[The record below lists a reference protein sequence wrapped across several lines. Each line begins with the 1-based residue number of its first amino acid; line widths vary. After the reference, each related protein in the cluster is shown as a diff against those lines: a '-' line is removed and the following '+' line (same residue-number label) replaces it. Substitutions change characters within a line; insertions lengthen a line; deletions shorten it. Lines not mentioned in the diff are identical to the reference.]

1 MQVTPKQAES
11 FTDTIKEA
19 VKKTESIVLDFLIDN
34 DLISGN
40 ALNKYT
46 ELKYGDTGYD
56 PNVKNISPIFER
68 ALETPKRDSERISQI
83 EMRERGSKVPDRLN
97 MNKGGM
103 PTQMQMAFMDDGG
116 LKDEGGEV
124 EPISGN
130 DVPSGSLKEEV
141 KDDIPTMLSEGEFV
155 FPADVVRY
163 IGLEK
168 LMIMRQEAKMGLKRM
183 EAMGQMGDEPT
194 IPDDLPFGM
203 ADLVVIAGGKEEEDN
218 DKPRKMQTGGLSEY
232 NPQFRTLTSPQQVPV
247 RSGRRNITLPDIKD
261 LTNPVSEEPK
271 VEEPTVVEPEVAT
284 EEEMTRLGLSDRGYA
299 QSKPEDKGIAKPFK
313 QYRGEEFDAAAD
325 SYTNLGAKVLSYTPL
340 GMLSDIPYNSGKA
353 VAKKA
358 LEEGKWSDEV
368 LEMKNPFKSDLEP
381 AVRKGAAITEWEK
394 AALIKYLT
402 VDRPKNSIFQSVSNL
417 IGKAFGKE
425 VKEDKKT
432 KGPDEDIL
440 KFLKDKKLITID
452 PSTNK
457 ISVMLEGKAVLLENV
472 DKWMDTWK
480 EKNKPAPPTSAEQNA
495 IRQFDTVGFVSNFG
509 ANSDG
514 EGGLNLQYMGDVGG
528 TGASRMDIFRI
539 DDGTGQGVKFLRR
552 YELENAGVD
561 TSDTLAVLNALK
573 NYKETGQ
580 IKVNP
585 IVTNSVDA
593 EEIVMPPPRP
603 EAIEPPDDYNIGDMG
618 EFPTVVSDLDPIKT
632 TELAD
637 PLPTFDPA
645 GATKLSD
652 QNLFNLQGQLSTT
665 GTPIDPSAIPMP
677 NIEQDDFGEITGTGD
692 FDQTD
697 AVDPYA
703 PIPMAT
709 SGKTADYM
717 AGIKPTVTDPT
728 VTPFDEKDR
737 FPKVGP
743 ELDLSGVPS
752 LQPDS
757 LDAFGGAGL
766 DINTPDPV
774 SSVDKSIQDAKENA
788 NRLRARAAEAARLEA
803 QAKALKAKQ
812 DEYTGPVTIPK
823 PVKSLSAAD
832 FAKKEARKKKA
843 TTGYMGGRAKGGL
856 AKMKVK
862 PTKKRKGGLA
872 SKKK

>member
-83 EMRERGSKVPDRLN
+83 EMRERGSKVPDRPK

-124 EPISGN
+124 EPTSGN

-203 ADLVVIAGGKEEEDN
+203 ADLVVIAGGKEEDDDE
-218 DKPRKMQTGGLSEY
+218 PRKMQTGGLSEY
-232 NPQFRTLTSPQQVPV
+232 NPQFRTLTSSQQVPV

-325 SYTNLGAKVLSYTPL
+325 SYTNLGAKILSFTPL

-358 LEEGKWSDEV
+358 LEEGKWS
-368 LEMKNPFKSDLEP
+368 
-381 AVRKGAAITEWEK
+381 
-394 AALIKYLT
+394 
-402 VDRPKNSIFQSVSNL
+402 
-417 IGKAFGKE
+417 
-425 VKEDKKT
+425 
-432 KGPDEDIL
+432 
-440 KFLKDKKLITID
+440 
-452 PSTNK
+452 
-457 ISVMLEGKAVLLENV
+457 
-472 DKWMDTWK
+472 
-480 EKNKPAPPTSAEQNA
+480 
-495 IRQFDTVGFVSNFG
+495 
-509 ANSDG
+509 
-514 EGGLNLQYMGDVGG
+514 
-528 TGASRMDIFRI
+528 
-539 DDGTGQGVKFLRR
+539 
-552 YELENAGVD
+552 
-561 TSDTLAVLNALK
+561 
-573 NYKETGQ
+573 
-580 IKVNP
+580 
-585 IVTNSVDA
+585 
-593 EEIVMPPPRP
+593 
-603 EAIEPPDDYNIGDMG
+603 
-618 EFPTVVSDLDPIKT
+618 
-632 TELAD
+632 
-637 PLPTFDPA
+637 
-645 GATKLSD
+645 
-652 QNLFNLQGQLSTT
+652 
-665 GTPIDPSAIPMP
+665 
-677 NIEQDDFGEITGTGD
+677 
-692 FDQTD
+692 
-697 AVDPYA
+697 
-703 PIPMAT
+703 
-709 SGKTADYM
+709 
-717 AGIKPTVTDPT
+717 
-728 VTPFDEKDR
+728 
-737 FPKVGP
+737 
-743 ELDLSGVPS
+743 
-752 LQPDS
+752 
-757 LDAFGGAGL
+757 
-766 DINTPDPV
+766 
-774 SSVDKSIQDAKENA
+774 
-788 NRLRARAAEAARLEA
+788 
-803 QAKALKAKQ
+803 
-812 DEYTGPVTIPK
+812 
-823 PVKSLSAAD
+823 
-832 FAKKEARKKKA
+832 
-843 TTGYMGGRAKGGL
+843 
-856 AKMKVK
+856 
-862 PTKKRKGGLA
+862 
-872 SKKK
+872 